1 MQTAMAD
8 TTLPTIID
16 TPIDIVKEDPKE
28 ELERNDII
36 AFQHIIKG
44 ISQKELASKFNICQ
58 QRVHQIVQ
66 KYVDDEK
73 YNKRLVGKWKKG
85 ISAKAMRTAEELI
98 DTLDITK
105 VSDNSKVTN
114 AAILID
120 KSLLL
125 SGDSTGQQNM
135 SINIVNYGDLNIN
148 GHPTSDHS

>member
-16 TPIDIVKEDPKE
+16 IPIDIVKEDPKE

-73 YNKRLVGKWKKG
+73 YNKRLVGKWKKELSSLTMSTAQK
-85 ISAKAMRTAEELI
+85 IVESIDIAKLNN
-98 DTLDITK
+98 
-105 VSDNSKVTN
+105 NSKTTQ
-114 AAILID
+114 AAIMID

-135 SINIVNYGDLNIN
+135 SINIVNYGDLSIN
-148 GHPTSDHS
+148 DRS